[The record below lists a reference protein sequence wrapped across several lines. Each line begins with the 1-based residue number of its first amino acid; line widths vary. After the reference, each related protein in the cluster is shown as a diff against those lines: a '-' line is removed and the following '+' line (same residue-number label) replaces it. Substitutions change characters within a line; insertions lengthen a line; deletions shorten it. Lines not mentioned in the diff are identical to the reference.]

1 MSPITIT
8 ALVIFAVTYI
18 LMMAFQKIRPYV
30 AVGSAVVFIALGVI
44 ASVNPSV
51 FGEGFFALS
60 SGESYSYGIS
70 GALQEIDWN
79 VIMMIAGTMGT
90 VFLFIESKMP
100 QLMSDVLISKMPNMK
115 WVVVA
120 LSLFAGIVSA
130 FVDNVATV
138 LMIAPVALAF
148 CKKVNISPVPSI
160 ICIAVSSNLQG
171 AATLVGDTTSILLA
185 KQAGLDFSDFF
196 VHDGHVGM
204 FWVVEAGALVSA
216 LIILFMFR
224 KDKDKVEFSGRT
236 KVEDKFPTF
245 LLVGTV
251 VALIAVSF
259 IPYKDNALPGQFYK
273 PDITNGIICVTFFL
287 VGVIRELLFKKNT
300 AIVKDAFKEIDYYTI
315 ALLTGLFVVIGGIK
329 SAGVIDVIG
338 NAIASLGSGSAFA
351 VYTII
356 VWMSVIL
363 SAFID
368 NIPYTATM
376 LSIVPV
382 IAEGVGIE
390 PTLLYYGLLCGATLG
405 GNLTP
410 IGASANIAGIGILRK
425 EGYEVRSTTFMKY
438 GVPFTLAAVITGY
451 VMLWFI
457 WR

>member
-1 MSPITIT
+1 MNPITIT
-8 ALVIFAVTYI
+8 ALILFAATYI

-30 AVGSAVVFIALGVI
+30 AIGSALIFIALGTI
-44 ASVNPSV
+44 ASASPDL
-51 FGEGFFALS
+51 FGNGFFNV
-60 SGESYSYGIS
+60 GESTYSYGVAQ
-70 GALQEIDWN
+70 ALGEIDWN
-79 VIMMIAGTMGT
+79 VLMMIAGTMGT
-90 VFLFIESKMP
+90 VYLFIESKMP
-100 QLMSDVLISKMPNMK
+100 QLMSDILISKMPNVK
-115 WVVVA
+115 WAIVC

-185 KQAGLDFSDFF
+185 KSANLDFSDFF
-196 VHDGHVGM
+196 VDSGKPGM
-204 FWVVEAGALVSA
+204 FWVVEAGAIVSA

-224 KDKDKVEFSGRT
+224 KDNAKIEFNART

-245 LLVGTV
+245 LLVGTIV
-251 VALIAVSF
+251 LLIAASF
-259 IPYKDNALPGQFYK
+259 IPYKDGAAEGQFYK
-273 PDITNGIICVTFFL
+273 PDITNGLICIGFFII
-287 VGVIRELLFKKNT
+287 GVIREVFFNKNYK
-300 AIVKDAFKEIDYYTI
+300 IVKDTFKEIDYYTI
-315 ALLTGLFVVIGGIK
+315 ALLTGLFIVIGGIK

-338 NAIASLGSGSAFA
+338 NGIAKLGSGSEFII
-351 VYTII
+351 YTII
-356 VWMSVIL
+356 VWISVIL

-376 LSIVPV
+376 LTIVPV
-382 IAEGVGIE
+382 IAADMGME
-390 PTLLYYGLLCGATLG
+390 PKLLYYGLLCGATLG

-410 IGASANIAGIGILRK
+410 IGASANIAGIGILKK
-425 EGYEVRSTTFMKY
+425 EGYEVKATTFMKY
-438 GVPFTLAAVITGY
+438 GVPFTLAAVLTGY
-451 VMLWFI
+451 ILIWFI

>member
-1 MSPITIT
+1 MNPITIT
-8 ALVIFAVTYI
+8 ALILFAVTYI

-30 AVGSAVVFIALGVI
+30 AIGSALIFIVLGVI
-44 ASVNPSV
+44 ASASPDI
-51 FGEGFFALS
+51 FGSGFFNVGDS
-60 SGESYSYGIS
+60 TYSYGVAQ
-70 GALQEIDWN
+70 ALGEIDWN
-79 VIMMIAGTMGT
+79 VLMMIAGTMGT
-90 VFLFIESKMP
+90 VYLFIESKMP
-100 QLMSDVLISKMPNMK
+100 QLMSDILISKMPNVK
-115 WVVVA
+115 WAIVC

-160 ICIAVSSNLQG
+160 ICIAISSNLQG

-185 KQAGLDFSDFF
+185 KSANLDFSDFF
-196 VHDGHVGM
+196 VDSGKPGM
-204 FWVVEAGALVSA
+204 FWVVEAGAIVSA

-224 KDKDKVEFSGRT
+224 KDNSKIEFNART

-245 LLVGTV
+245 LLVGTIV
-251 VALIAVSF
+251 LLIAASF
-259 IPYKDNALPGQFYK
+259 IPYKDGAAEGQFYK
-273 PDITNGIICVTFFL
+273 PDITNGLICIGFFII
-287 VGVIRELLFKKNT
+287 GVIREVFFNKNYK
-300 AIVKDAFKEIDYYTI
+300 IVKDTFKEIDYYTI

-338 NAIASLGSGSAFA
+338 NGIAKLGSGSEFII
-351 VYTII
+351 YTII
-356 VWMSVIL
+356 VWISVIL

-376 LSIVPV
+376 LTIVPV
-382 IAEGVGIE
+382 IAADMGME
-390 PTLLYYGLLCGATLG
+390 PKLLYYGLLCGATLG

-410 IGASANIAGIGILRK
+410 IGASANIAGIGILKK
-425 EGYEVRSTTFMKY
+425 EGYEVKATTFMKY
-438 GVPFTLAAVITGY
+438 GIPFTLSAVLTGY
-451 VMLWFI
+451 ILIWFI